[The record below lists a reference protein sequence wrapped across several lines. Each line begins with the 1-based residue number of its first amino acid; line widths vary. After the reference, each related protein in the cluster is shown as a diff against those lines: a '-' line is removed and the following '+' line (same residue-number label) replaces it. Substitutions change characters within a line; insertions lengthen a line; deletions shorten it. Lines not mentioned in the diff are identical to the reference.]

1 MTDSSSVNSNT
12 FTNSSQ
18 SRSHSQT
25 VSAFQRGG
33 NFHNASRHIMSG
45 LVGSV
50 LGTHIPGDYGVDP
63 LHGRSGVEPTKHAV
77 GNVHQEGS
85 LRVSSLRNTSISA
98 NHSYS
103 YSYINRPNEHLY
115 HNVGD
120 THINIGESKVD
131 LNGLNQEDFL
141 DDCDSEHIHNSR
153 MSSAANDNR
162 TTDRQHH
169 SMKPLPPPPLE
180 VVFNID
186 SKHQF
191 RDFRP
196 LTFQLLRQLGG
207 ISEEDYL
214 SYVSQ
219 PTKER

>member
-1 MTDSSSVNSNT
+1 
-12 FTNSSQ
+12 
-18 SRSHSQT
+18 
-25 VSAFQRGG
+25 
-33 NFHNASRHIMSG
+33 MSG

-63 LHGRSGVEPTKHAV
+63 LHGHAGLESTKQVVNASH
-77 GNVHQEGS
+77 NDNQEGS
-85 LRVSSLRNTSISA
+85 QRVSSLRNTSISI
-98 NHSYS
+98 NQSYN
-103 YSYINRPNEHLY
+103 YSFIHRPNEHLY

-131 LNGLNQEDFL
+131 FVDLNVSNQEGYS
-141 DDCDSEHIHNSR
+141 DDCESEHVPNSR
-153 MSSAANDNR
+153 LSSTAND
-162 TTDRQHH
+162 TKSERQHH
-169 SMKPLPPPPLE
+169 SNKPLPPPPLE

-196 LTFQLLRQLGG
+196 LTFQLLRQLSG

-214 SYVSQ
+214 SYISQ